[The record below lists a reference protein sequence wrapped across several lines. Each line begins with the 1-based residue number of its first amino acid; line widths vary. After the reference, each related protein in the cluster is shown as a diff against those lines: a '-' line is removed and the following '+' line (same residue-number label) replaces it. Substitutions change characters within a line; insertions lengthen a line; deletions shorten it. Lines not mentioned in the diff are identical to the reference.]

1 MTRLHDD
8 ELAVD
13 VDLVRALLGDLRPEW
28 AGLPVERLP
37 STGSS
42 NALFRMGDDLL
53 ARLPRQPDGG
63 ATIEKEARWL
73 PYVGAALPV
82 AVSQVVAVGGPG
94 HGYPEPWSVVRWLDG
109 EHPAVVGSRPGA
121 DAADREVDRTA
132 LARDLA
138 AVVVALRA
146 LPVPEAALTDPALR
160 WYRGLPL
167 VTRDDDTRRSLV
179 ACRAIGGLALDLD
192 LAAAVWDEAMAL
204 PGAGVAEGPCWYHGD
219 LAAENLLVRERR
231 LDAVLDFGALSV
243 GDPTVD
249 LIPAWEVLDPAA
261 RAVFRDAV
269 AVDEDAWLRGRAWAL
284 SLALLTFPYYWE
296 TMPGR
301 CASRQA
307 VVRAVLAD
315 AGGS

>member
-8 ELAVD
+8 ELTVD
-13 VDLVRALLGDLRPEW
+13 LDLVRALLGDLHPEW
-28 AGLPVERLP
+28 ARLPVQRLA
-37 STGSS
+37 STGST
-42 NALFRMGDDLL
+42 NALFRVGGDLL
-53 ARLPRQPDGG
+53 VRVPRQPDGS

-82 AVSQVVAVGGPG
+82 AVSQVVAVGRPG
-94 HGYPEPWSVVRWLDG
+94 HGYPERWSVVRWIDG
-109 EHPAVVGSRPGA
+109 EHPAVVGDLGA
-121 DAADREVDRTA
+121 DPDAPDRTD

-138 AVVVALRA
+138 AVVVALRS
-146 LPVPEAALTDPALR
+146 LTVPPAALADAALR

-167 VTRDDDTRRSLV
+167 VTRDDDTRQSLD
-179 ACRAIGGLALDLD
+179 ACRAIDGLGLDLD
-192 LAAAVWDEAMAL
+192 AAAAVWDEAMTL
-204 PGAGVAEGPCWYHGD
+204 PGAGVAEESSWYHGD
-219 LAAENLLVRERR
+219 LAAENLLVRDGR
-231 LDAVLDFGALSV
+231 LAAVLDFGALSV

-269 AVDEDAWLRGRAWAL
+269 AVDDAAWLRGRAWAL
-284 SLALLTFPYYWE
+284 SLALMTFPYYWE

-301 CASRQA
+301 CASRRA

-315 AGGS
+315 AGSS